1 MRNAPLASVAL
12 SQPKGIWHTLGK
24 AIVTSR
30 TNSSH
35 INTHIVA
42 HRYTYCGQKCHTHLP
57 SVGSNILA
65 SMELESA
72 QRVALV
78 VAKTLPPTFSLTQSL
93 RGVPSEDGADT
104 VLRNMKS
111 GTSVE
116 GVREMAL

>member
-1 MRNAPLASVAL
+1 MIFMIETPVHILYTVNGFRARNAA
-12 SQPKGIWHTLGK
+12 
-24 AIVTSR
+24 
-30 TNSSH
+30 
-35 INTHIVA
+35 
-42 HRYTYCGQKCHTHLP
+42 HLP

-116 GVREMAL
+116 GVRETAL